1 MPTQVGFIAGL
12 GKVRLTLEPTPQPTA
27 AGGDIIAVAVLVTD
41 RDQVPIEGQAVT
53 FWRGPDEEETTPTD
67 PRGHAAHTFT
77 GLGFGTHSVSIQVSG
92 LSVTFRHTFNPPAAK
107 PPTVPA
113 ELKVYAHPEGPAKE
127 YYVSIELPSASGGIS
142 DWPVELKDVAH
153 PDAAKRQVTAR
164 TGLDGAYRFRINASG
179 PRTIFISVVGTP
191 LDYTLHLPGPERGRI
206 ARKVPRAPQ
215 AVLDQGLAETLRWFH
230 QEAVK
235 ARREGR

>member
-67 PRGHAAHTFT
+67 PHGHAAHTFT
-77 GLGFGTHSVSIQVSG
+77 GFGFGTHSVSIQVSG
-92 LSVTFRHTFNPPAAK
+92 LSVTFRHTFSPPAAK
-107 PPTVPA
+107 PKVVPA

-127 YYVSIELPSASGGIS
+127 YYVSIELPSQSGGIS
-142 DWPVELKDVAH
+142 DWPLEIKDIEH
-153 PDAAKRQVTAR
+153 SDAAQRQRTVRTTA
-164 TGLDGAYRFRINASG
+164 DGSYQFTVKTDNL
-179 PRTIFISVVGTP
+179 RTIFISVVGTP
-191 LDYTLHLPGPERGRI
+191 LDSALHLPGPERERTT
-206 ARKVPRAPQ
+206 RKVPRAPQ
-215 AVLDQGLAETLRWFH
+215 AVLDQGLVETLRWFH
-230 QEAVK
+230 QRAVK